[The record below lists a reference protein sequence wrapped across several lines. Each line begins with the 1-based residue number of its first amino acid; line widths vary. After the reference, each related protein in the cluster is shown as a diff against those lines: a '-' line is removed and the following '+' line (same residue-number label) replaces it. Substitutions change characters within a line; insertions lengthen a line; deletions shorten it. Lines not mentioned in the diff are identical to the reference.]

1 MKFSNIYTD
10 IPHVV
15 DEELFEDILSN
26 QTLTLKRIISDG
38 QCTPEGE
45 WYDQDDNEWVILLKG
60 SAVLLIEGES
70 QPVTLKPGDYILLPA
85 HVRHRVERTSLNEKT
100 VWLALHY
107 R

>member
-1 MKFSNIYTD
+1 MKLSNIYTD
-10 IPHVV
+10 IPHAI
-15 DEELFEDILSN
+15 DEEFFEDILSN
-26 QTLTLKRIISDG
+26 HAFTLKRIISDG

-45 WYDQDDNEWVILLKG
+45 WYDQDENEWVVLLKG

-70 QPVTLKPGDYILLPA
+70 HPVSLKPGDHILLPA
-85 HVRHRVERTSLNEKT
+85 HVRHRVERTSLDETT